1 MMNCNLYFYRLI
13 DVLSSNDNYIVLKIG
28 THLHNIPL
36 LSICVS
42 IGIIVP
48 IASLN
53 LNYLG

>member
-1 MMNCNLYFYRLI
+1 LFLSMPNMMNCNLYFYRLI

-48 IASLN
+48 IA
-53 LNYLG
+53 